1 VCDVRRRTG
10 EAEYV
15 VTVFQYMR
23 LLGYPAKKISIITS
37 YRGQKCLIRD
47 IINARCANNPLFGKP
62 AKVKSAPTL
71 TVPHRPFHPPR
82 FYPQQLPPVRRTRV
96 SVALV

>member
-1 VCDVRRRTG
+1 VRVAFVPG

-15 VTVFQYMR
+15 VTMFQYMR

-47 IINARCANNPLFGKP
+47 IINARCASNPLFGKP
-62 AKVKSAPTL
+62 AKVRVIRA
-71 TVPHRPFHPPR
+71 PHRAAHSAA
-82 FYPQQLPPVRRTRV
+82 Q
-96 SVALV
+96 

>member
-1 VCDVRRRTG
+1 VRRRTG

-15 VTVFQYMR
+15 VTLFQYMR

-47 IINARCANNPLFGKP
+47 IVNARCANNPLFGKP
-62 AKVKSAPTL
+62 AKVRRAPS
-71 TVPHRPFHPPR
+71 RPAIPLP
-82 FYPQQLPPVRRTRV
+82 LPP
-96 SVALV
+96 